1 MKQISS
7 ISIRELSARQRIVD
21 LALTD
26 VEDFRAQG
34 FVACRNYTKK
44 QRKALKKASTKTVSI
59 YDILASWQD
68 NLKPKVSKL
77 SKEQKNPE
85 FLNSIV
91 KHLSTSEI
99 LAQEKI
105 NALTKD
111 RQLEMLNDFAFDI
124 YEKPKKGRDKFEKRR
139 NKIKEIMSVS
149 EKEVEKM
156 KANFVEYTLFNETS
170 ENEKVTIL
178 DPYAPFLKRA
188 KSKRRIER
196 ERKEILKKH
205 RDRLNFIYS
214 RLEELSKINN
224 NLIEDILD
232 KKWDLMIVLGLR
244 NNYEKKIAKIND
256 DQPDSATRRLAIFNN
271 ETKKFKEEEL
281 DKMEMLPGQS
291 SIDLARVASEEAD
304 NLLMRIFNLTNIQK
318 NQLVLQMKEH
328 RELNKERKEI
338 ITELGKLS
346 NE

>member
-1 MKQISS
+1 M
-7 ISIRELSARQRIVD
+7 
-21 LALTD
+21 
-26 VEDFRAQG
+26 
-34 FVACRNYTKK
+34 
-44 QRKALKKASTKTVSI
+44 
-59 YDILASWQD
+59 
-68 NLKPKVSKL
+68 
-77 SKEQKNPE
+77 
-85 FLNSIV
+85 
-91 KHLSTSEI
+91 
-99 LAQEKI
+99 
-105 NALTKD
+105 
-111 RQLEMLNDFAFDI
+111 
-124 YEKPKKGRDKFEKRR
+124 
-139 NKIKEIMSVS
+139 
-149 EKEVEKM
+149 
-156 KANFVEYTLFNETS
+156 
-170 ENEKVTIL
+170 
-178 DPYAPFLKRA
+178 
-188 KSKRRIER
+188 
-196 ERKEILKKH
+196 
-205 RDRLNFIYS
+205 NFIYS

-256 DQPDSATRRLAIFNN
+256 DQPDSATKRLAIFHN